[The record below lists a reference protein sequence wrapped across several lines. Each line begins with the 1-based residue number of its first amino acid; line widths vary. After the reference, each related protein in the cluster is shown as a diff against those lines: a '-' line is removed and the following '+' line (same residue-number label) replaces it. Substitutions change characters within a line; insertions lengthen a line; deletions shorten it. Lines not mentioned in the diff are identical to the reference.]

1 MNGKLMTIIPWSIM
15 MIIIVVGL
23 WKRDDEC

>member
-1 MNGKLMTIIPWSIM
+1 MNGKLMTIIPWRFM

-23 WKRDDEC
+23 WKRDDEW

>member
-23 WKRDDEC
+23 WKRDDEW